1 MAKPWKKRFRIPV
14 NARSD
19 GCHWEIPLFTRSM
32 TPIARGYRRIV
43 IGKRGPYVE
52 FHFTDIDWKFF
63 YVPKEEEKRLQG
75 NGIYFYEEW
84 RSLDDS
90 YVKLYLQKK
99 PVAYA
104 DYKVHMM
111 YISPFDLLD
120 DQNRPIIA

>member
-1 MAKPWKKRFRIPV
+1 MAKPYAKRLRIPV
-14 NARSD
+14 DPREN
-19 GCHWEIPLFTRSM
+19 GCHWEIPLFTRSS
-32 TPIARGYRRIV
+32 TPIARGYRRVV

-63 YVPKEEEKRLQG
+63 YIPDEELYRTTSKVV
-75 NGIYFYEEW
+75 FYEEW

-99 PVAYA
+99 TVAYA
-104 DYKVHMM
+104 DYKIHMM

-120 DQNRPIIA
+120 DQNKPIIA